1 MLEFHGFNTVQLE
14 RVGERVF
21 MLGKH
26 QTAKDIYAVW
36 EKGETFRMTAYI
48 CDDERKAMAELQRR
62 VDEAEAA
69 LKSRIAEIKE
79 RIAI

>member
-1 MLEFHGFNTVQLE
+1 MLEFHGFNTMQVS
-14 RVGERVF
+14 RVGDRCF

-36 EKGETFRMTAYI
+36 EKGESFRMTAYI

-62 VDEAEAA
+62 IYEAEAA
-69 LKSRIAEIKE
+69 LREKIKIMKA
-79 RIAI
+79 RMAI